1 MNITDLLT
9 ENEKQYLLLRKLQ
22 KDETL
27 FHEGDRCR
35 QIGIILKGSVAI
47 VSYLSDGE
55 EIIYNRLSE
64 DGIFGN
70 NLLFSSDPCYKGNVI
85 AQSNDTLIALILK
98 EDLIRLLKDNE
109 AFLSEYLRIQ
119 SDQGKQLNSRIR
131 ILSTDSAEARFFS
144 YMHDHHDSVTYPS
157 VSDLAKDLY
166 LSREALSRLLSRL
179 EKEKRIIRERKTI
192 HLL

>member
-47 VSYLSDGE
+47 VSYLPDGE

>member
-35 QIGIILKGSVAI
+35 QIGIILQGTIAI
-47 VSYLSDGE
+47 VSYLPDGE

-109 AFLSEYLRIQ
+109 AFLSEYLIE
-119 SDQGKQLNSRIR
+119 
-131 ILSTDSAEARFFS
+131 SAF
-144 YMHDHHDSVTYPS
+144 
-157 VSDLAKDLY
+157 
-166 LSREALSRLLSRL
+166 
-179 EKEKRIIRERKTI
+179 
-192 HLL
+192 

>member
-47 VSYLSDGE
+47 VSYLPDGE

-144 YMHDHHDSVTYPS
+144 YMHDHHDRVTYLS